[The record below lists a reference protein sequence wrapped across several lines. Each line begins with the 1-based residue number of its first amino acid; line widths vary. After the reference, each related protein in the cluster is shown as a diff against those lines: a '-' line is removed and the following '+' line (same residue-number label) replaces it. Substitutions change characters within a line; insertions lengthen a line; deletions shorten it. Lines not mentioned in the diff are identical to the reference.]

1 MFVNLPRK
9 LLILGLLVVAALP
22 FVAVAGTS
30 ATPDP
35 TCVPPTPNDSQ
46 LAHCVHTLAESNG
59 GAGTQRP
66 VVLYK
71 WELPDMNPNV
81 AGMQYTDS
89 TDGGAVST
97 GTACPTPNPLG
108 CINTTGNDL
117 PDNKGQYHHHHDDAD
132 PRKAPGQMQVRPN
145 LDDKPEKRT
154 IEVWAIVMDPNG
166 AADIDLV
173 QAHIFDSSGAKK
185 TFITLGQRACSALG
199 TSNTTLGLGPQHDV
213 LGPQHAAENT
223 GQLEH
228 GVVQLHQ
235 CNKGQWRV
243 YSGTFLLNNDQP
255 DGKYTVRVDATDGEG
270 TGVVLEN
277 QFTVL
282 NVVAFKI
289 DFQTV
294 NYGLIAAGTRQVR
307 PGDFTYGN
315 GIPTIRNTGNDEA
328 CLTLDFSIM
337 EGKVRQADITE
348 FDASLWV
355 NDPPE
360 LLKFVAGV
368 PQQFAKPLPPKLDV
382 QLDFS
387 VDPPSPL
394 PSDIYQGTVD
404 LSVKKDVE
412 GCGPTIG
419 P

>member
-1 MFVNLPRK
+1 MFANLPRK

-46 LAHCVHTLAESNG
+46 LNHCVHTLAQADG
-59 GAGTQRP
+59 GAGAQRP

-71 WELPDMNPNV
+71 WELPDMDSTTP
-81 AGMQYTDS
+81 GMQYTDS
-89 TDGGAVST
+89 TVGGGLT
-97 GTACPTPNPLG
+97 CPNNADG
-108 CINTTGNDL
+108 CINALGNDL
-117 PDNKGQYHHHHDDAD
+117 PNLKGNFLHNHDDGTV

-145 LDDKPEKRT
+145 LDDKPEKRLME
-154 IEVWAIVMDPNG
+154 IWAIVSDPNG

-173 QAHIFDSSGAKK
+173 QAHIFEAGGAKK
-185 TFITLGQRACSALG
+185 EFITLTNRPCTALG
-199 TSNTTLGLGPQHDV
+199 TPTGVTS
-213 LGPQHAAENT
+213 PQHAAENT
-223 GQLEH
+223 GQLAH
-228 GVVQLHQ
+228 GAVLIHE

-270 TGVVLEN
+270 TGTVLEN
-277 QFTVL
+277 QFLVL

-307 PGDFTYGN
+307 PGNFVYGD

-328 CLTLDFSIM
+328 CLSLDFSAM
-337 EGKVRQADITE
+337 TGKVRQAQITG

-360 LLKFVAGV
+360 LLKFIAGI
-368 PQQFAKPLPPKLDV
+368 PQQFVKPLPPKLDV

-404 LSVKKDVE
+404 LSVKKSVE
-412 GCGPTIG
+412 GCGPPTG